1 MEVKINKLNKSFI
14 IEDGSRQRVILSRIG
29 FSASILAG
37 FLPVYEVLFEGQAI
51 DALSLLNALLLFV
64 AALFFFFIHRNF
76 SNAEEIPLRDIKA
89 LVLEN
94 GAVPV
99 YVLKLENGKTRNFHK
114 LKSASKIN
122 QLKAVLQDAGIP
134 IIKQDREL

>member
-1 MEVKINKLNKSFI
+1 MEVKINKLNKSLI
-14 IEDGSRQRVILSRIG
+14 IEDGSRQRVIFARIG
-29 FSASILAG
+29 FSAMILGG
-37 FLPVYEVLFEGQAI
+37 FLSMYEMLFEGHSI
-51 DALSLLNALLLFV
+51 DALSLLNALLFFV
-64 AALFFFFIHRNF
+64 LALFFFPNFYF

-94 GAVPV
+94 GTVPV

-114 LKSASKIN
+114 LKSASEIN

-134 IIKQDREL
+134 IEIEEKIL

>member
-37 FLPVYEVLFEGQAI
+37 FLPMHEVLFEGQAI
-51 DALSLLNALLLFV
+51 DALSLLNALLFFV
-64 AALFFFFIHRNF
+64 MALFFFFTHHNF

-134 IIKQDREL
+134 IVKQDREL